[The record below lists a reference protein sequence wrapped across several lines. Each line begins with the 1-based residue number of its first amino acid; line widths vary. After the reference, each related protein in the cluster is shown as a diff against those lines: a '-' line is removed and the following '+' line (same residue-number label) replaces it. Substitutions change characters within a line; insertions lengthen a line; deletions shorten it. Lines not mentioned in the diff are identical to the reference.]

1 MEMLLALMGLFIV
14 CLFVFFAIAFFLPEW
29 LGITGKKAQ
38 EVMRHQR
45 GEDEVESPKSA
56 PQPGKANTPPQ

>member
-1 MEMLLALMGLFIV
+1 MLLALMGLFIV
-14 CLFVFFAIAFFLPEW
+14 CLFAFFAIAFFLPEW

-45 GEDEVESPKSA
+45 GDHEGDEA
-56 PQPGKANTPPQ
+56 PEPEKVDTPPQ

>member
-1 MEMLLALMGLFIV
+1 MLLALMGLFIV
-14 CLFVFFAIAFFLPEW
+14 CLFAFFAIAFFLPEW

-45 GEDEVESPKSA
+45 GDEA
-56 PQPGKANTPPQ
+56 PEPEKVDTPPQ